1 MNIEIARGSSTE
13 SALRDPYESATSGVT
28 QARQHI
34 ELLLVLGRLGST
46 LCRRGKPAAH
56 VGRRA
61 RDNAGMERDKSEKG
75 NLKGR
80 LPPWLLGL
88 ILAAILFGVA
98 LVLANILGFGD
109 DPVVGGLASMG

>member
-1 MNIEIARGSSTE
+1 VRTRSRPS
-13 SALRDPYESATSGVT
+13 
-28 QARQHI
+28 
-34 ELLLVLGRLGST
+34 
-46 LCRRGKPAAH
+46 KPAAH

-61 RDNAGMERDKSEKG
+61 RDNAGMERDKSG
-75 NLKGR
+75 RGHVKGR